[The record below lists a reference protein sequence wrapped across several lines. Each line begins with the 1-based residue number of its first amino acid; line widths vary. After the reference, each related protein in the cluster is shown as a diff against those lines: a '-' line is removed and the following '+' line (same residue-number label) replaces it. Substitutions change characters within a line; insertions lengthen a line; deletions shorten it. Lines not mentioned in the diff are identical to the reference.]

1 VHEPATP
8 LPWTESAWLEGAN
21 AWIDERL
28 AEHAVVRTGPLEQPH
43 VRWWSTVLRVPTN
56 RGDLWFKAVSR
67 LHTFEARLTAL
78 LAEVAPDLV
87 PIPLAVDEER
97 AWMLLHDGGTRLRER
112 LDSVADLVHWERL
125 LPRYADLQIRLGA
138 RRDELLHL
146 GVPDQR
152 LGRLTDDLRA
162 VLDERGTLL
171 IGDPE
176 GLSEHEHERLRGQL
190 PAIADLAQEL
200 DARGIPE
207 TLQHDDFHDGNVFV
221 DGDGYRFFD
230 WGDSCVSHPFHTLV
244 VTLRS
249 TAYRFDLEP
258 GGSELLRLRD
268 AYLEPWTAFGTRAEL
283 VAGFDTAYRTGTIA
297 RALAWYRYVTSLDA
311 GARGEDAQSVP
322 YGLKLF
328 LADGPIGAW
337 DV

>member
-1 VHEPATP
+1 VHEGATP
-8 LPWTESAWLEGAN
+8 LRWTESAWLGGAH

-28 AEHAVVRTGPLEQPH
+28 AEHAIVRTSPVEQPH

-56 RGDLWFKAVSR
+56 QGDLWFKAVSP
-67 LHTFEARLTAL
+67 LHTFEPRLTAL
-78 LAEVAPDLV
+78 LAEVVPDLV
-87 PIPLAVDEER
+87 PTPLAVDAQR
-97 AWMLLHDGGTRLRER
+97 AWMLLRDGGTRLREV
-112 LDSVADLVHWERL
+112 LDTVGDVVHWERL
-125 LPRYADLQIRLGA
+125 LPRYADLQIRLGD
-138 RRDELLHL
+138 RQDELLAL

-152 LGRLTDDLRA
+152 LERLTDDLRV
-162 VLDERGTLL
+162 VLDERDPLL

-176 GLSEHEHERLRGQL
+176 GLSEHEYEQLRGQV
-190 PAIADLAQEL
+190 PAIAHLAEEVAAL
-200 DARGIPE
+200 GVPE

-258 GGSELLRLRD
+258 GGAELLRLRD
-268 AYLEPWTAFGTRAEL
+268 AYLEPWTTFGTRSEL
-283 VAGFDTAYRTGTIA
+283 VAAFDTAYRTGTIA